1 MRACDGLGFRSHFY
15 SRISTTIRSRP
26 GRPVHRSLQL
36 AKDVF
41 LALPVKMIQNTY
53 YIDVLSAGRLQI
65 KYAQFGS
72 ATCRND
78 PLKGA
83 KVYHGGLV
91 DAYRNLPSLH
101 KIGTKLLII
110 LLLKYPKTIFFSLCQ
125 ISHDTSTAWAQT
137 VVTKQSVPKQVLKYV
152 LSNRVFGQ
160 GRPGAFIHPLP
171 CPYFPKFV
179 AIR

>member
-1 MRACDGLGFRSHFY
+1 
-15 SRISTTIRSRP
+15 
-26 GRPVHRSLQL
+26 
-36 AKDVF
+36 
-41 LALPVKMIQNTY
+41 MIQNTY
-53 YIDVLSAGRLQI
+53 YLDVLSAGRLQI

-72 ATCRND
+72 VTCRND
-78 PLKGA
+78 PVKRA
-83 KVYHGGLV
+83 KVHHGGLV

-110 LLLKYPKTIFFSLCQ
+110 LLSKYPKAIFFSPRQ
-125 ISHDTSTAWAQT
+125 ISHDASTAWEQT
-137 VVTKQSVPKQVLKYV
+137 MVTKQSVPKQVLKYV

-171 CPYFPKFV
+171 YPYFPNFV